1 MPHLTVEY
9 TDNLGDDAR
18 IPELLAA
25 LHGVLLA
32 RPDVFPVGGV
42 RTRALRLTEY
52 RVADGQANDAFVHL
66 TLKIGAGRGEAV
78 RQAVGD
84 ELFGALKAHFADA
97 FARRF
102 LALSLE
108 MQEFSE
114 AGTWKHN
121 NIHARFRR

>member
-1 MPHLTVEY
+1 MPHLTAEY
-9 TDNLGDDAR
+9 TANLGDDAR
-18 IPELLAA
+18 IPELLEA
-25 LHGVLLA
+25 LHSVLIA

-42 RTRALRLTEY
+42 RTRALRLEEY
-52 RVADGQANDAFVHL
+52 RVADGEADDAFVHL
-66 TLKIGAGRGEAV
+66 TLKIGAGRSAEV

-84 ELFGALKAHFADA
+84 ELFGVLKAHFAET

>member
-1 MPHLTVEY
+1 MPHLTAEY
-9 TDNLGDDAR
+9 TVNLGDDAR
-18 IPELLAA
+18 IPELLEA
-25 LHGVLLA
+25 LHGVLIA

-42 RTRALRLTEY
+42 RTRALRLEEY
-52 RVADGQANDAFVHL
+52 RVADGEADDAFVHL
-66 TLKIGAGRGEAV
+66 TLKIGAGRSAEV

-84 ELFGALKAHFADA
+84 ELFGVLKAHFAET